1 MSNVGAHL
9 DVVPRG
15 RNGRVDQSPPDLS
28 LTTVMQMLVDAVES
42 QRLLLLEQPSAA
54 LHCHRTRVPGQSRW
68 RGGARCLDTAHFT
81 RLPESFFFCPLLPT
95 LSPLKRTAPVQ
106 LLLLCSFWYG
116 EMDLR
121 ERNERRRWHRRQRVL
136 ARRLHPS
143 PA

>member
-81 RLPESFFFCPLLPT
+81 RLSESFFFARSYPRCHR
-95 LSPLKRTAPVQ
+95 LS
-106 LLLLCSFWYG
+106 
-116 EMDLR
+116 
-121 ERNERRRWHRRQRVL
+121 ERRPSSSCCF
-136 ARRLHPS
+136 ARS
-143 PA
+143 GTVKWI